1 MPAVC
6 ASASEIA
13 SAVADAAIAKMA
25 VFPKIEKTLR
35 REMLSALM
43 ISLMSKA
50 PLVKVYAAAIP
61 MCPY

>member
-1 MPAVC
+1 
-6 ASASEIA
+6 
-13 SAVADAAIAKMA
+13 VADAAIAKMA

-35 REMLSALM
+35 REMASALM

-50 PLVKVYAAAIP
+50 PLVKAYAAAIP